1 MKAPTLAE
9 LGFSAHPHH
18 GFVKETEQGQQAP
31 FTDLETGLAKRAD
44 VATGRRPGLL
54 STPQLPL
61 GALLASL
68 VPSQCADG
76 VPTPLARFLPPADTH
91 QQDDV
96 PKVGG
101 SQQHVQIMGHLDQ
114 GIGDKAEVPSQA
126 PSCPSH
132 KQTLA
137 YLGPHQRQLQGS
149 CLEVALHGR
158 VEEELREGH
167 VYHPLFLGQLGLH
180 RLIVQAPVALG
191 QGKEGPLGLEDQGQ
205 GQGRLAQHPDVSRPC
220 GDGGGLDPVAVLGGL
235 NRYFS

>member
-1 MKAPTLAE
+1 MWPQA
-9 LGFSAHPHH
+9 G
-18 GFVKETEQGQQAP
+18 GQAS
-31 FTDLETGLAKRAD
+31 
-44 VATGRRPGLL
+44 

-68 VPSQCADG
+68 VPARCADG
-76 VPTPLARFLPPADTH
+76 VPTPRPGSYLPLTH

-101 SQQHVQIMGHLDQ
+101 SQQHVQIMGHLDR
-114 GIGDKAEVPSQA
+114 GTGDKAEVPSQA

-132 KQTLA
+132 RQTLA
-137 YLGPHQRQLQGS
+137 YLGPHQRQLQGP

-180 RLIVQAPVALG
+180 RQIAQAPVALG
-191 QGKEGPLGLEDQGQ
+191 QGKEGPLGSEDQGQ